1 MHGTLKG
8 RGASLQSL
16 LNFWQRKIVRSIR
29 GRGLRGGGKKRERA
43 GSLMINNKDKC
54 DISSFQPERFTGEFL
69 ANHYTNVAQD
79 YF

>member
-29 GRGLRGGGKKRERA
+29 GRGLRGGGKKRDV
-43 GSLMINNKDKC
+43 GSLHLDAKLENK
-54 DISSFQPERFTGEFL
+54 
-69 ANHYTNVAQD
+69 V
-79 YF
+79 